1 MKTAFVTVLLA
12 LVSMVI
18 NAQDIAGHWG
28 GTLSIQGI
36 KLRLVFHVSRSGDS
50 WTTTMDSPDQGA
62 KGIPTG
68 TTEYAD
74 SVLIITAPALGMKYS
89 GKWQETDRIQGT
101 FTQGIL
107 TLPLE
112 LKRVDGELILSRPQE
127 PKPPY
132 PYWIEYVTFENPKA
146 GVTLAGTLTLPEKGD
161 HYPVVVLISGSGP
174 QNRDGELMSHKP
186 FLVLADYL
194 TRQGIGVLRFDER
207 GVGES
212 SGNFETATT
221 LDFADDVQAA
231 VNFLKN
237 DRKIRN
243 IGLIGHSEGG
253 MIAPI
258 VAGRSKHV
266 AFIVLLAGPGLRGD
280 HILLEQQKE
289 MGKVTG
295 ETAEE
300 LEYSSIVNRKCFDL
314 VQASRSSSEAE
325 ISLKK
330 YMDSLNQA
338 GKLPLNMRDER
349 GAELWR
355 QQALS
360 PWMYFFLKYDPLPVL
375 KHVKCPVLA
384 LNGSNDLQVL
394 PENLEIIKK
403 ALEAGK
409 NRRVTVKE
417 LPGLNHLFQTC
428 ESGAPA
434 LYGTIEETFSPVA
447 LQEIGEWIKEELNFR
462 F

>member
-1 MKTAFVTVLLA
+1 MKRVFVSVFFVLVA
-12 LVSMVI
+12 MI
-18 NAQDIAGHWG
+18 MNAQDIAGHWG
-28 GTLSIQGI
+28 GTLNIQGV

-68 TTEYAD
+68 KTEYAD
-74 SVLIITAPALGMKYS
+74 SVLTITAPALGMKFS
-89 GKWQETDRIQGT
+89 GKWQGTDRIQGT
-101 FTQGIL
+101 FVQGGL

-112 LKRVDGELILSRPQE
+112 LARVDGEVALSRPQE

-132 PYWIEYVTFENPKA
+132 PYRVEEVTFENTKA
-146 GVTLAGTLTLPEKGD
+146 GVTLAGTLTLPEKGER
-161 HYPVVVLISGSGP
+161 YPVVVLISGSGP
-174 QNRDGELMSHKP
+174 QDRDSEIVGHKP

-194 TRQGIGVLRFDER
+194 TRQGVGVLRFDDR
-207 GVGES
+207 GVGKS
-212 SGNFETATT
+212 SGDFGTATT
-221 LDFADDVQAA
+221 LDFAGDVEAA

-253 MIAPI
+253 MIAPL
-258 VAGRSKHV
+258 VDSRSGDV

-280 HILLEQQKE
+280 RILLEQQKE

-295 ETAEE
+295 ATRKD
-300 LEYSSIVNRKCFDL
+300 LEYSSVVNRKCFDL
-314 VQASRSSSEAE
+314 VLESSSSEEAE
-325 ISLKK
+325 VPLKK

-338 GKLPLNMRDER
+338 GKLPANMRDER

-355 QQALS
+355 KQVLS
-360 PWMYFFLKYDPLPVL
+360 PWMYFFVKYDPVPVL
-375 KHVKCPVLA
+375 RSVKCPVLA

-394 PENLEIIKK
+394 PENLGIIKK
-403 ALEAGK
+403 GLEAGK
-409 NRRVTVKE
+409 NRSVTVKE

-428 ESGAPA
+428 ESGSPA

-447 LQEIGEWIKEELNFR
+447 LQEIGDWIKGKGF
-462 F
+462 

>member
-1 MKTAFVTVLLA
+1 MKRVFVSVFFVLVA
-12 LVSMVI
+12 MI
-18 NAQDIAGHWG
+18 MNAQDIAGHWG
-28 GTLSIQGI
+28 GTLNIQGM

-68 TTEYAD
+68 KTEYAD
-74 SVLIITAPALGMKYS
+74 SVLTITAPALGMKFS
-89 GKWQETDRIQGT
+89 GKWQGTDRIQGT
-101 FTQGIL
+101 FVQGGL

-112 LKRVDGELILSRPQE
+112 LTRGNEEKSPLRPQE

-132 PYWIEYVTFENPKA
+132 PYRVEEVTFENTKA

-174 QNRDGELMSHKP
+174 QNRDEEILGHKP
-186 FLVLADYL
+186 FLVLADHL
-194 TRQGIGVLRFDER
+194 TRQGIGVLRFDDR
-207 GVGES
+207 GVGQS
-212 SGNFETATT
+212 TGNFGTATT
-221 LDFADDVQAA
+221 LDFADDVEAA

-253 MIAPI
+253 MIAPL
-258 VAGRSKHV
+258 VASRSGDV
-266 AFIVLLAGPGLRGD
+266 SFIVLLAGPGLRGD

-289 MGKVTG
+289 MGRVTG
-295 ETAEE
+295 ATAGE
-300 LEYSSIVNRKCFDL
+300 LDYSAAVNRRCFDIVL
-314 VQASRSSSEAE
+314 ASASSREAE
-325 ISLKK
+325 PLLKA

-338 GKLPLNMRDER
+338 GKLPVNMKDER

-355 QQALS
+355 RQVLS
-360 PWMYFFLKYDPLPVL
+360 PWMYFFVKYDPVPVL
-375 KHVKCPVLA
+375 RDVKCPVLA
-384 LNGSNDLQVL
+384 LKGSNDLQVL
-394 PENLEIIKK
+394 PENLGIIKK
-403 ALEAGK
+403 GLEAGR
-409 NRRVTVKE
+409 NRNVTVKE

-428 ESGAPA
+428 ESGSPA

-447 LQEIGEWIKEELNFR
+447 LKEIGDWIKGKGF
-462 F
+462 